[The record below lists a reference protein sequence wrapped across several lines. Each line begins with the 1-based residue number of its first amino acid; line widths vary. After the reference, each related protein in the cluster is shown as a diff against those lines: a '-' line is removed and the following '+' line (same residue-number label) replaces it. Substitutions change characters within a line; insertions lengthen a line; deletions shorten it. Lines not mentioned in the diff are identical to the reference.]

1 MNKPIGDLELHYPT
15 RFQLLVL
22 PIEGRHYSCDME
34 LTFIWTMAEKLRS
47 IEPNYLIIT
56 LSVFC
61 AWMHRRSLRGLAWVW
76 KEMFNFSFEIT
87 VVFYTFTVVCWHFFT
102 EDESASGELSGNES
116 KESTES
122 SQVVTINP
130 EDDDKC
136 DPNPCRNGGTCVS
149 NYNYIDGY
157 VCECADDFGGI
168 TCGGG

>member
-1 MNKPIGDLELHYPT
+1 
-15 RFQLLVL
+15 
-22 PIEGRHYSCDME
+22 
-34 LTFIWTMAEKLRS
+34 
-47 IEPNYLIIT
+47 
-56 LSVFC
+56 
-61 AWMHRRSLRGLAWVW
+61 
-76 KEMFNFSFEIT
+76 MFNFSFEVT
-87 VVFYTFTVVCWHFFT
+87 VVFYTFTVICWRFFT

-116 KESTES
+116 KESSES